1 MGKSSELTFAAELD
15 QPVRYIERTRNYYLG
30 LGYDT
35 PYVWAH
41 YIDTPFTP
49 LSKPLKKSVLALI
62 TTAVPYDASKGPQG
76 AGALYNSTAKFYQPY
91 WYSIDGDIDLRI
103 AHVGIDRRNANME
116 DSACWFPLAAGKN
129 AVIEGRIQA

>member
-103 AHVGIDRRNANME
+103 AHVGIDL
-116 DSACWFPLAAGKN
+116 SL
-129 AVIEGRIQA
+129 IHI